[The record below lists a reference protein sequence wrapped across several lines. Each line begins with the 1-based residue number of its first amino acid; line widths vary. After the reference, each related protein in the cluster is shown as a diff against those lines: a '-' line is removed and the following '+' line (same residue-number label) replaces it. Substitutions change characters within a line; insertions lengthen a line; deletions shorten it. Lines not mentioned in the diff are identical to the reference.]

1 MPSLL
6 QPKQAEAGNKMN
18 ASKESPLWSVY
29 LWVLSYIRPYKGLL
43 ASLLLCGALVT
54 GIELVI
60 PMFVRYFIDHI
71 LPERKMGL
79 FYTLIIAIAVLII
92 ILIALNAL
100 KVLLQRSLQEKAARD
115 LQYGMMKH
123 LRALGFSYFDRH
135 AVGESLSLVNT
146 EVGAVANMYRAL
158 LPIMVNELVF
168 AILAFGC
175 MMFINFEMALI
186 IFPCLL
192 LYYVVGPYFEKRAAR
207 SEVEWAESRVRYNQ
221 KAYESVASLTEL
233 RASAAEDWDSDKLT
247 DARHRMDRG
256 MITTYWY
263 SFWRGSVR
271 RLLNYAGLITVFI
284 YGFHLFKQG
293 SLSVGEFSAFL
304 LYYFNALF
312 KLTIVITTITEQRL
326 LMYQARRLYDFVH
339 LKPEVKEPQQPVLL
353 EEVRGA
359 IEFNNVSFGYV
370 PGQPVLENFNL
381 SVRAGQRVAFVGTS
395 GGGKSTLLK
404 LIGRFYDPGAGHVL
418 LDGTDLRDLSLSQL
432 RNSLGFVFQET
443 YLFGSSVREN
453 IRFGNPDAS
462 DEEVVRAAEAAG
474 ADEFIS
480 RMPQGYDTIV
490 GERGIKLS
498 GGQKQRISIARMF
511 VKNPSI
517 VILDE
522 ATSALDNRIEDEV
535 QQALERLLM
544 GRTTIAIAHRL
555 STIENFDHIVVI
567 ENGTVVE
574 AGTYQELLRRQGAL
588 HGLVHGQ
595 AAERMEQEAL

>member
-1 MPSLL
+1 MLS
-6 QPKQAEAGNKMN
+6 QPKQADAEKMIA

-29 LWVLSYIRPYKGLL
+29 LWVLSYIRPYKGLFV
-43 ASLLLCGALVT
+43 SLLLCGALVT

-60 PMFVRYFIDHI
+60 PMFIRYFIDHI
-71 LPERKMGL
+71 LPDRKIQL

-92 ILIALNAL
+92 IMIALSAL
-100 KVLLQRSLQEKAARD
+100 RVILQRNLQEKAASD

-146 EVGAVANMYRAL
+146 EVSAVANMYRKL
-158 LPIMVNELVF
+158 LPMMVNELVF
-168 AILAFGC
+168 AILALGC
-175 MMFINFEMALI
+175 MMVINVKMALI
-186 IFPCLL
+186 ILPCLL
-192 LYYVVGPYFEKRAAR
+192 LYYVVGPYFEKRATK
-207 SEVEWAESRVRYNQ
+207 SEKEWAESRVDYNR
-221 KAYESVASLTEL
+221 KVYESVASLAEL
-233 RASAAEDWDSDKLT
+233 RASAAEDWDNAKLT
-247 DARHRMDRG
+247 EARHKMDRG
-256 MITTYWY
+256 MITTFWY

-271 RLLNYAGLITVFI
+271 RLLNYAGLIAVFI
-284 YGFHLFKQG
+284 YGFHLYKQG
-293 SLSVGEFSAFL
+293 SLTVGEFSAFL

-312 KLTIVITTITEQRL
+312 KLTLVITTITEQRM

-339 LKPEVKEPQQPVLL
+339 LKPEIKEPLKPALL
-353 EEVRGA
+353 GEVKGA
-359 IEFNNVSFGYV
+359 IDFNDVSFAYV
-370 PGQPVLENFNL
+370 QGQSILEHFSL
-381 SVRAGQRVAFVGTS
+381 SVQAGQRVAFVGAS

-404 LIGRFYDPGAGHVL
+404 LIGRFYDPSMGSVL
-418 LDGTDLRDLSLSQL
+418 LDGTDLRDLSLAQL

-443 YLFGSSVREN
+443 YLFGASVMEN

-462 DEEVVRAAEAAG
+462 DEEVVLAAQAAG
-474 ADEFIS
+474 ADAFIS
-480 RMPQGYDTIV
+480 QMPQGYDTMV

-535 QQALERLLM
+535 QRALERLLM

-555 STIENFDHIVVI
+555 STIENFDKIVVI
-567 ENGTVVE
+567 ENGRVVE
-574 AGTYQELLRRQGAL
+574 SGTYQELLLQQGAL

-595 AAERMEQEAL
+595 TAERVEQEAL

>member
-1 MPSLL
+1 MLS
-6 QPKQAEAGNKMN
+6 QPKQADAEKMIA

-29 LWVLSYIRPYKGLL
+29 LWVLSYIRPYKGLFV
-43 ASLLLCGALVT
+43 SLLLCGALVT

-60 PMFVRYFIDHI
+60 PMFIRYFIDHI
-71 LPERKMGL
+71 LPDRKIQL

-92 ILIALNAL
+92 IMIALSAIR
-100 KVLLQRSLQEKAARD
+100 VILQRNLQEKAASD

-146 EVGAVANMYRAL
+146 EVSAVANMYRKL
-158 LPIMVNELVF
+158 LPMMVNELVF
-168 AILAFGC
+168 AILALGC
-175 MMFINFEMALI
+175 MMVINFKMALI
-186 IFPCLL
+186 ILPCLL
-192 LYYVVGPYFEKRAAR
+192 LYYAVGPYFEKRATK
-207 SEVEWAESRVRYNQ
+207 SEKEWAESRVDYNR
-221 KAYESVASLTEL
+221 KVYESVASLTEL
-233 RASAAEDWDSDKLT
+233 RASASEDWDNAKLT
-247 DARHRMDRG
+247 EARHKMDRG
-256 MITTYWY
+256 MITTFWY

-271 RLLNYAGLITVFI
+271 RLLNYAGLIAVFI

-293 SLSVGEFSAFL
+293 SLTVGEFSAFL

-312 KLTIVITTITEQRL
+312 KLTLVITTITEQRM

-339 LKPEVKEPQQPVLL
+339 LKPEIKEPLKPTLL
-353 EEVRGA
+353 GEVKGT
-359 IEFNNVSFGYV
+359 IDFNDVSFAYV
-370 PGQPVLENFNL
+370 QGQPILEHFSL
-381 SVRAGQRVAFVGTS
+381 SVRAGQRVAFVGAS

-404 LIGRFYDPGAGHVL
+404 LIGRFYDPSTGSVL
-418 LDGTDLRDLSLSQL
+418 LDGTDLRDMSLSQL

-443 YLFGSSVREN
+443 YLFGSSVMEN

-462 DEEVVRAAEAAG
+462 DEEVVLAAQAAG
-474 ADEFIS
+474 ADAFIS
-480 RMPQGYDTIV
+480 QMPQGYDTMV

-535 QQALERLLM
+535 QRALERLLM

-555 STIENFDHIVVI
+555 STIENFDKIVVI
-567 ENGTVVE
+567 ENGRVVE
-574 AGTYQELLRRQGAL
+574 SGTYQELLLQQGAL

-595 AAERMEQEAL
+595 TAERVEQEAL